1 MSRKSHPHPP
11 SVLALCKK
19 FQPDYEKPAK
29 LAHAHAHAHAHDCG
43 CASIRVRAPQDR
55 AVLC

>member
-1 MSRKSHPHPP
+1 MLRKSHPP

-19 FQPDYEKPAK
+19 FQPDYEKPSR
-29 LAHAHAHAHAHDCG
+29 LHG
-43 CASIRVRAPQDR
+43 GGECACAPPPPLPPDR